1 MKTHEEMLN
10 ALKHAFTDRP
20 QTRNVLW
27 GKCGG
32 PLGQDNI
39 TFNHCLVVLVAC
51 VRAVDT
57 NGAGFRLPTAEE
69 RKEYEDA
76 ATDMEAEPEPEPEP
90 EPKQIKRGGKPIK
103 VKKPEAAMPTLK
115 ET

>member
-1 MKTHEEMLN
+1 MKTHEEMFN
-10 ALKHAFTDRP
+10 ALKHALTDRP

-32 PLGQDNI
+32 PLGPDNI
-39 TFNHCLVVLVAC
+39 TFNHCLVVLVTC

-76 ATDMEAEPEPEPEP
+76 AADMEAEPEP

-103 VKKPEAAMPTLK
+103 VKKAQAAMPTLK
-115 ET
+115 EM